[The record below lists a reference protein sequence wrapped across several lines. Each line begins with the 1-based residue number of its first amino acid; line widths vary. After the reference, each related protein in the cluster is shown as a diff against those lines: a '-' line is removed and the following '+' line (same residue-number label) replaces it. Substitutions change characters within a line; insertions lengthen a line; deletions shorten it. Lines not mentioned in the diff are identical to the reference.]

1 MNKIDE
7 LLEAVIKE
15 KKEKA
20 KINKIRN
27 EEGEPTTDN
36 TEIQRIISD
45 YSKSIHAN
53 KMDNLEKIWYILR
66 KGLVETMNRAI
77 TNTKIE
83 IMIKNFPT
91 N

>member
-1 MNKIDE
+1 LNKIDE

-27 EEGEPTTDN
+27 EEGEPTTDT

-45 YSKSIHAN
+45 YSK
-53 KMDNLEKIWYILR
+53 
-66 KGLVETMNRAI
+66 
-77 TNTKIE
+77 
-83 IMIKNFPT
+83 
-91 N
+91 